1 VWNDEIIK
9 KGGFVQIFGTQ
20 IFPPGRKG
28 LVDKMKEELRLPV
41 ITSERIPDSIM
52 DRIEKAIK
60 RQIERGK
67 L

>member
-1 VWNDEIIK
+1 
-9 KGGFVQIFGTQ
+9 VQIFGTQ